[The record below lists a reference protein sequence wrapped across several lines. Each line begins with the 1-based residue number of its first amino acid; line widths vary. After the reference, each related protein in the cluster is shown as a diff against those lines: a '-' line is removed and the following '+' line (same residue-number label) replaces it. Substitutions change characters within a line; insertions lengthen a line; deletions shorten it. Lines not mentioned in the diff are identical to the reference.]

1 MVNRVPM
8 PAPST
13 PLPVDWTSGSA
24 AVRDRWTLDPGV
36 AYLNHGSF
44 GATPKSVLAAQI
56 KWQEEM
62 EREPVE
68 FLAWQLPSLMRSLRE
83 DLAGFLGCDADGL
96 AFVSNATTGV
106 NTVLRSFDWSAGDE
120 IVVADSG
127 YGAVLRSVQHLADRF
142 GVVVRVARL
151 PFPFADLA
159 EIVDAFREVTHA
171 KTRLLIVDQIVSATA
186 VILPVAEIVA
196 LAHGFGVPVLVDGA
210 HGPGQLDFSI
220 SALQAEF
227 FTGNL
232 HKWLCAPK
240 GSAVLYVS
248 PAWRDRIHPLTLSH
262 DYGKGFRAEFDWTGT
277 ADYSAWLAC
286 GTALAHFREL
296 GPTRVRESNHE
307 LVRAGR
313 VLLAEALGVELPH
326 PDDSALYGSMAAIPF
341 PIPAPDREALRRRMF
356 HEERIEV
363 PFTQFDHR
371 LWVRI
376 SGQAYN
382 HPDEYAR
389 LAAALHRW
397 RHEGGEVGR

>member
-1 MVNRVPM
+1 
-8 PAPST
+8 
-13 PLPVDWTSGSA
+13 
-24 AVRDRWTLDPGV
+24 
-36 AYLNHGSF
+36 
-44 GATPKSVLAAQI
+44 
-56 KWQEEM
+56 
-62 EREPVE
+62 
-68 FLAWQLPSLMRSLRE
+68 MRSLRE